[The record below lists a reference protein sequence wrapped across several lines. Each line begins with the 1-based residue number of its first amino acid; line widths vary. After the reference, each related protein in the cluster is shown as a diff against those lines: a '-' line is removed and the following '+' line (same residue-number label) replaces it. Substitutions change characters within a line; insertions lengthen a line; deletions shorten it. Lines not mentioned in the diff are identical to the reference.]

1 MQQTI
6 SDRTKLNN
14 GTEIPFFGFGTYQ
27 IKGTSA
33 KESVLT
39 ALEAGYR
46 YIDTAAA
53 YGNEKEVGEA
63 VRESRLPR
71 SEIFISTKLW
81 NEDQGYNT
89 AFEAFERSLDELGLS
104 YIDLYLLHWPVTGM
118 RLESWR
124 ALENI
129 VKTDRCSAI
138 GVCNFTVEHLG
149 ELLETAN
156 IIPAVN
162 QVEFNPFLYQK
173 ELLDYCKAKDIRLCA
188 YTPLSRGK
196 KLDHP
201 VLRDLSGKY
210 HKTPA
215 QILIRWA
222 IEHELIVIPK
232 SENKKRIFENAD
244 IFDFT
249 ITQIDM
255 KKLDALNEGF
265 RVAWDPSTIK

>member
-1 MQQTI
+1 MQRTI
-6 SDRTKLNN
+6 SDRIKLNN
-14 GTEIPFFGFGTYQ
+14 GTEIPYFGFGTYQ
-27 IKGTSA
+27 IKGTAA

-71 SEIFISTKLW
+71 NEIFISTKLW
-81 NEDQGYNT
+81 NEDQGYDT
-89 AFEAFERSLDELGLS
+89 AFEAFERSLDELGLK

-129 VKTDRCSAI
+129 VKTDRCNAI
-138 GVCNFTVEHLG
+138 GVCNFTIEHLG
-149 ELLETAN
+149 ELLESVN
-156 IIPAVN
+156 IVPAVN
-162 QVEFNPFLYQK
+162 QVEFNPFLFQK
-173 ELLDYCKAKDIRLCA
+173 ELLDYCKSKDIRLSA
-188 YTPLSRGK
+188 YTPLSRGR

-201 VLRDLSGKY
+201 ILRDLSGKY
-210 HKTPA
+210 RKTPA